1 MPRAAKQLEWCTV
14 RLGEDV
20 NWWVVEV
27 SDDVHWDVD
36 GLSIID
42 PRQISH
48 ILDLLEPLQEYK
60 LDQDLFDTAFIPFRI
75 QKDLGDGLIRL
86 TRSKE
91 TFADAEEPL
100 FGLPNIVDDENS
112 PYADFINHITK
123 VRVSML
129 NDLFDFEQK
138 LTVDEVEED
147 IREDENSNFIEGK
160 AIHLFD
166 EVTAILDYVP
176 AGWEIDDDD
185 GSSSAE
191 GDEEIDDFPEIE
203 EEDTSQISKDESLK
217 WDDDDESDEDDSDD
231 DTYQGPPPD
240 EDDDFDLDSDE
251 DEDDEDEDDDKDR

>member
-1 MPRAAKQLEWCTV
+1 MPRAGKQLDWCTV
-14 RLGEDV
+14 RLGEDT

-75 QKDLGDGLIRL
+75 QRNLGDGHIRL
-86 TRSKE
+86 TRSQE
-91 TFADAEEPL
+91 SFADAEEPL

-123 VRVSML
+123 IRVAML
-129 NDLFDFEQK
+129 NDLIDFEQK
-138 LTVDEVEED
+138 LTIDEVEDD
-147 IREDENSNFIEGK
+147 IREEENNNFIEGK
-160 AIHLFD
+160 AVHLFN
-166 EVTAILDYVP
+166 EVTNILDYVP
-176 AGWEIDDDD
+176 VGWELDED
-185 GSSSAE
+185 GDAE
-191 GDEEIDDFPEIE
+191 KSEGEEFEDIPDIE

-217 WDDDDESDEDDSDD
+217 WDEEEEEGDSEDDTYEGPPPDDSDD
-231 DTYQGPPPD
+231 SEA
-240 EDDDFDLDSDE
+240 EDSE
-251 DEDDEDEDDDKDR
+251 EEK

>member
-14 RLGEDV
+14 RLGEDM

-27 SDDVHWDVD
+27 SDDIHWDVD

-75 QKDLGDGLIRL
+75 QRDLGEGLIRL
-86 TRSKE
+86 TRSSE
-91 TFADAEEPL
+91 SFSDADEPL

-123 VRVSML
+123 VRVNML

-138 LTVDEVEED
+138 LTLDEVEED
-147 IREDENSNFIEGK
+147 IREDENNDFIDGK
-160 AIHLFD
+160 AVHLFN
-166 EVTAILDYVP
+166 EVTSILDYVP
-176 AGWEIDDDD
+176 AGWEIDDE
-185 GSSSAE
+185 E
-191 GDEEIDDFPEIE
+191 GDDSSEGEDIDDFPEIE

-217 WDDDDESDEDDSDD
+217 WDEEDEDDSDED

-240 EDDDFDLDSDE
+240 EGDDDDFDLDE
-251 DEDDEDEDDDKDR
+251 EDDEDK